1 MSWFDIILAV
11 SLIGF
16 VWGGFWTGLIQSIGG
31 IIGLFLGQLL
41 ASRLYEP
48 FAGVIE
54 PLFKGNAV
62 AAKIAAFLLLFLLI
76 TRLIGLVFMLIEKMF
91 NLVAIFPGIK
101 TLNRLGGALLGFL
114 EGALFIGIAL
124 QFIVHLP
131 ISLPF
136 AENIEKSVLAGIA
149 LAVSGWL
156 VPLFPKILKDA
167 TNAVD
172 AVVPQ

>member
-1 MSWFDIILAV
+1 MNWFDIILAV
-11 SLIGF
+11 SLFGF

-31 IIGLFLGQLL
+31 LVGLFLGQML

-48 FAGVIE
+48 FSGVIA
-54 PLFKGNAV
+54 PLFNGNDV
-62 AAKIAAFLLLFLLI
+62 AAKIASFLLLFLLI
-76 TRLIGLVFMLIEKMF
+76 TRLVGLTFFLIEKMF

-124 QFIVHLP
+124 QFIIRLP

-136 AENIEKSVLAGIA
+136 AENIDTSVLAGIA

-156 VPLFPKILKDA
+156 VPLFPKILKEA
-167 TNAVD
+167 ENAVD
-172 AVVPQ
+172 AVVPK

>member
-1 MSWFDIILAV
+1 MNWLDIILGV
-11 SLIGF
+11 SLVGF
-16 VWGGFWTGLIQSIGG
+16 VLGGFTTGLIQSIGG
-31 IIGLFLGQLL
+31 LVGLFLGQTI

-48 FAGVIE
+48 FASVIA
-54 PLFKGNAV
+54 PLFNGNMVV
-62 AAKIAAFLLLFLLI
+62 ANIISFLLLFLLI
-76 TRLIGLVFMLIEKMF
+76 TRLVGLAFWFIEKMF

-124 QFIVHLP
+124 QFIIRLP

-136 AENIEKSVLAGIA
+136 TERIDDSVLASIA

-167 TNAVD
+167 ENAIKTV
-172 AVVPQ
+172 APK